1 MDNKNFTNQQH
12 KHAQSKQDS
21 QWSQGQGFVDG
32 YTQAVLDFKA
42 ILQEQEGKGYKTLK
56 DHLWNKVNED
66 FVTIETVKNYENSQ
80 RVPDN

>member
-56 DHLWNKVNED
+56 DHPVSYTHLTLPTTPYV
-66 FVTIETVKNYENSQ
+66 
-80 RVPDN
+80 